1 MIAFMTKEMKEENKI
16 EISKS
21 LDKTKELISEYL
33 KSNNKKLKYVK
44 SKLNRAKSQNLKS
57 IYTWEE
63 RYKSEKANYQYISRV
78 IIPKCDKILKAIE
91 NGDYEV
97 NIEDSLKDDMVIH
110 FAFIDFSAIYI
121 DNKLNIHIWSKK
133 DGVAVLKILTI
144 GDGKNEIRI
153 QE

>member
-57 IYTWEE
+57 IYT
-63 RYKSEKANYQYISRV
+63 
-78 IIPKCDKILKAIE
+78 
-91 NGDYEV
+91 
-97 NIEDSLKDDMVIH
+97 
-110 FAFIDFSAIYI
+110 
-121 DNKLNIHIWSKK
+121 
-133 DGVAVLKILTI
+133 
-144 GDGKNEIRI
+144 
-153 QE
+153 